1 MWGSSQGLSQDS
13 AGGRLKG
20 RRWDSLVVVVK
31 LSQKVQTLGSLELS
45 VPARRRPRARRRRGQ
60 SGIAQACH
68 RAPNNRTAL
77 QPAAGRTHQ
86 WWPAWVW
93 EARCCSGEFQCSG
106 PRSFPPS
113 NRLQGVAALWRSLL
127 LLCPGLEAKMGSV
140 ETCLGARSSEGNGVC
155 TDGSHCPT
163 ESAARAGRGWASAR
177 AQAGSPRGE
186 AGAGPGG
193 VSPPHACL

>member
-1 MWGSSQGLSQDS
+1 MVASMG
-13 AGGRLKG
+13 
-20 RRWDSLVVVVK
+20 
-31 LSQKVQTLGSLELS
+31 LGSQMLFW
-45 VPARRRPRARRRRGQ
+45 G
-60 SGIAQACH
+60 
-68 RAPNNRTAL
+68 
-77 QPAAGRTHQ
+77 
-86 WWPAWVW
+86 
-93 EARCCSGEFQCSG
+93 FQCSG

-113 NRLQGVAALWRSLL
+113 NRLQGGAALWRSLL

-140 ETCLGARSSEGNGVC
+140 ETCLGARSSEGSGVC

-186 AGAGPGG
+186 AGARPGG